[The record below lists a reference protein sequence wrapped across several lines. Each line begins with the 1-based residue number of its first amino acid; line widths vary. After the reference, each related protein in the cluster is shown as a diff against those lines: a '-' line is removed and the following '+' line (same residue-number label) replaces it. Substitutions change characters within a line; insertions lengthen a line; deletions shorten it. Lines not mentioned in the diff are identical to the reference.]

1 MSKDNGILSPL
12 VGRSGAKAVIRK
24 ALRSG
29 DVHLCFTGP
38 PECGKS
44 VALTAIEDA
53 FEGAVYRDSSD
64 VTKSKLKDILADDPP
79 VLLLEEIDDMSY
91 DAAKALSTAL
101 EQGRVTK
108 TNQRKS
114 YDVDISTQVFAAAN
128 EFSSLPGHIQTR
140 FGDVHFPQ
148 YDREEFIGVC
158 GELLPRSVSWIDG
171 AETGREAAELVA
183 EQRGRLSVRAA
194 KRICT
199 LASSLNDVPDI
210 SRALE
215 DAEADVESQP
225 VTPGDIGQD
234 KSGLEVN
241 MPTMVEELSDSELL
255 EFIERCERAKEEAEE
270 RNLFGDSEDQ
280 ADTQQESSVEG
291 MEDIMSELMLQR
303 PGYQVVSEEGGVLT
317 AVNLSFQEELHE
329 RNTDDDEASKRAFD
343 NAYEVHYTDGD
354 KETVE
359 EILKEKTDAG
369 MLISGESDIL
379 DWQKFYG
386 LTSVGGGGT
395 KFKTQGFRHST
406 LINSLNNAGVGPVVI
421 LAKTGEL
428 V

>member
-1 MSKDNGILSPL
+1 MSKDNGVLSPL
-12 VGRSGAKAVIRK
+12 VGRKGAKAVIRK
-24 ALRSG
+24 ALRAG

-53 FEGAVYRDSSD
+53 FDGAVYRDSSD

-114 YDVDISTQVFAAAN
+114 YDEDISTQVFAAAN

-140 FGDVHFPQ
+140 FGDIHFPQ
-148 YDREEFIGVC
+148 YDRDEFIEVC

-171 AETGREAAELVA
+171 PEAGRAAAEAVA

-199 LASSLNDVPDI
+199 LSSSLSDVPAV

-215 DAEADVESQP
+215 DAEADVNSQP
-225 VTPGDIGQD
+225 ITADELHRKAHTNKEQLPEYQD
-234 KSGLEVN
+234 MTKTVAE
-241 MPTMVEELSDSELL
+241 MSDSELL
-255 EFIERCERAKEEAEE
+255 DMVDHCRNVLAEVDK
-270 RNLFGDSEDQ
+270 RG
-280 ADTQQESSVEG
+280 
-291 MEDIMSELMLQR
+291 I
-303 PGYQVVSEEGGVLT
+303 SEEDRQ
-317 AVNLSFQEELHE
+317 S
-329 RNTDDDEASKRAFD
+329 
-343 NAYEVHYTDGD
+343 
-354 KETVE
+354 
-359 EILKEKTDAG
+359 
-369 MLISGESDIL
+369 SGESESKELAVENINIMWQGEFMEAMEQPEDPMTGDKMPHTHIQDAFEIHWEKEMHEEIAKVQAELYNTDL
-379 DWQKFYG
+379 DNLAFYPDG
-386 LTSVGGGGT
+386 SSLPEYDAMKAYDLKRDDGNEA
-395 KFKTQGFRHST
+395 FRHRRFKPSE
-406 LINSLNNAGVGPVVI
+406 LIQRLDSISEDGILVRI
-421 LAKTGEL
+421 LAKPIQ
-428 V
+428 